1 MHQSTSVEFAVD
13 KVAQPAETEPNRCDG
28 SGEVCD
34 HVDGKSTALAEPEQG
49 YDGTEQA
56 AVKRHAA
63 FPHREDLQGILR
75 IVGEVIKQGVADPP
89 AKKDAE
95 RREHD
100 HVVDVIG
107 TERQGLRRRRS
118 LDEQIRGREAD
129 QVHQPIPTELE
140 RTEF

>member
-1 MHQSTSVEFAVD
+1 MPPS
-13 KVAQPAETEPNRCDG
+13 
-28 SGEVCD
+28 
-34 HVDGKSTALAEPEQG
+34 
-49 YDGTEQA
+49 QA
-56 AVKRHAA
+56 A
-63 FPHREDLQGILR
+63 

-107 TERQGLRRRRS
+107 TEGQGLHRRRS
-118 LDEQIRGREAD
+118 LDEQVRGREAD

-140 RTEF
+140 RTEFKKDRIDIGKGNCGE